1 MLLTNLMQKL
11 FFLNFRT
18 FRKEVLYIGM
28 KIVVLMY
35 RKYNLGKFFDV
46 LAKNKNLFNE
56 KKIKILI
63 SEVFKVFVPCRKLIQ
78 IYFLEFS
85 LIDNTCSYIIKVNI
99 FI

>member
-1 MLLTNLMQKL
+1 
-11 FFLNFRT
+11 
-18 FRKEVLYIGM
+18 M

-63 SEVFKVFVPCRKLIQ
+63 SEVF
-78 IYFLEFS
+78 
-85 LIDNTCSYIIKVNI
+85 
-99 FI
+99 